1 MFDVVLPR
9 FGITTTYIDGTKT
22 GNWELATKP
31 GTSLYY
37 LESPNS
43 WDFALQPIKEVAA
56 LARSKGITTFIDNSY
71 CTPIYQKP
79 IELGID
85 MAMQTATKYIGGH
98 SDTLGGVLSGSRAMM
113 KKIFD
118 SEYLNIGSG
127 IQPFNA
133 WLLIRGL
140 RTLPARLNRITK
152 TSLEVLKFLKAHPKI
167 ESVIFPFD
175 EAFPQFELAKQQM
188 TGACG
193 LMTMVLKANKR
204 EEIVKFCESLQHI
217 MMAVSW
223 GGHESLVIPKCS
235 GIPDADFDASDVE
248 HRYVRLYVGL
258 EDADYIIGDLSQGL
272 QKMNNN

>member
-1 MFDVVLPR
+1 MFDVILPR
-9 FGITTTYIDGTKT
+9 FGITTTFIDGTKT
-22 GNWELATKP
+22 SNWELATRSN
-31 GTSLYY
+31 TTLYY

-43 WDFALQPIKEVAA
+43 WDFALQPIKEVAV
-56 LARSKGITTFIDNSY
+56 LAKSKGITTYIDNSY

-79 IELGID
+79 IEMGID

-98 SDTLGGVLSGSRAMM
+98 SDVLGGVLSGSHAMM

-140 RTLPARLNRITK
+140 RTLQARLDRITK
-152 TSLEVLKFLKAHPKI
+152 TSSEVLKFLKSHPKI
-167 ESVIFPFD
+167 ERVIFPFD
-175 EAFPQFELAKQQM
+175 ESFPQYELAKQQM

-193 LMTMVLKANKR
+193 LMTLVLKVNKR
-204 EEIVKFCESLQHI
+204 EEIIRFCESLQHI

-235 GIPDADFDASDVE
+235 GIPVNDFDASNAE
-248 HRYVRLYVGL
+248 HRYIRLYVGL
-258 EDADYIIGDLSQGL
+258 EDAEYLIRDINQALG
-272 QKMNNN
+272 